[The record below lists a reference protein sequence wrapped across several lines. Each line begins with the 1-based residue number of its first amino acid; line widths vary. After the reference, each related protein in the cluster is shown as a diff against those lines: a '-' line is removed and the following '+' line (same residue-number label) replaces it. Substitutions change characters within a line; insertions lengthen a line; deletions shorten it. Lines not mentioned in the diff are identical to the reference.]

1 MVPIFFYTFFSLL
14 VLWLKEL
21 YRIIRYRLKS
31 TIHFKAFY
39 MQLLMNKLI
48 DLLQFHKNILKLMK
62 YICFLLEFIKFP
74 FTCRDSTE

>member
-1 MVPIFFYTFFSLL
+1 VVPIFFYTFFSLL

-74 FTCRDSTE
+74 FTC